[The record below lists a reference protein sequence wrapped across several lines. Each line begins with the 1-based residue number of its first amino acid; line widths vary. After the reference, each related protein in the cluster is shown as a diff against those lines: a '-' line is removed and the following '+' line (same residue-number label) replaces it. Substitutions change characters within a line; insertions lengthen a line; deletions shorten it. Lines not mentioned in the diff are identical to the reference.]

1 MTESQEARSGF
12 GISTTNRTW
21 RAASRPADL
30 DIPAWQQEVSMN
42 ME

>member
-12 GISTTNRTW
+12 GILTTDWTW
-21 RAASRPADL
+21 RVTSRPADL
-30 DIPAWQQEVSMN
+30 DIPAWQLEVSMS